1 MLENAMKTLIK
12 RTARAIGLEI
22 ERAPPADGLTDLA
35 DRFGSDKGSRLNA
48 NMYSRIYE
56 RFFARL
62 RHRALCIVEIGL
74 LMSDGGEAKGTRAAT
89 SAPSLAMWSKYFP
102 NALIV
107 GFDIDDFSAVSLPRC
122 KTIQG
127 DCSSR
132 DDLARLVQET
142 NRPIDI
148 LIDDASH
155 ASHHQQT
162 ALGFLFPHIA
172 PGGIF
177 VIEDMCWQ
185 PPWLEPQDSPKTRD
199 ILRKAQIGLPI
210 ESPFMLDSTAL
221 RLSFPMQL
229 THLQS

>member
-1 MLENAMKTLIK
+1 M
-12 RTARAIGLEI
+12 
-22 ERAPPADGLTDLA
+22 
-35 DRFGSDKGSRLNA
+35 S
-48 NMYSRIYE
+48 
-56 RFFARL
+56 L

-210 ESPFMLDSTAL
+210 ESPFMLDSEIQYL
-221 RLSFPMQL
+221 NSNIEQVLLFDSL
-229 THLQS
+229 TTVVSDATDSLAILTKRKAEAIEAPGADMP